1 MMKLKIKQWVWIAA
15 VIIFGMMIPAVRV
28 LADNELLIT
37 FQVDTGEASFPMEIS
52 MEFKNMDTGK
62 TAVIEC
68 NYDNSYRWVAALEE
82 GKYTLSSYKVMS
94 YGSEGGVPQ
103 ELDYVVAFDDFG
115 VFLYEGDKT
124 VTGTVMDRATYEAI
138 YGRQDQEDPEEEP
151 ADLSWIHDGTTDH
164 NVANPQEATNQVDI
178 AYYTIPQDNKYFPG
192 WTVMEI
198 QDWYKQQVREY
209 LATDYAQDYMQRWNY
224 FDEEWIYEAVAEF
237 AAEEITYYPTEEYG
251 PNEENVGQELRGLNG
266 FTLHNG
272 TFWRDL
278 VYYCPNKEEYP
289 AFYEANKK
297 LLTFILEYYWETG
310 VQLNFN
316 IWDYNDLPAVIA
328 FPAASS
334 PEDPEEK
341 DAAQGIDAP
350 EADDG
355 GTAQASGTRGEA
367 ASTPEEESGKAGYI
381 LIGILGAVLVCG
393 AGAGVYFYR
402 RKDR

>member
-1 MMKLKIKQWVWIAA
+1 MTKLKIKQWVWIAA
-15 VIIFGMMIPAVRV
+15 VIIFGMMVPAVKV

-68 NYDNSYRWVAALEE
+68 NYDNGYRWVAALEE

-103 ELDYVVAFDDFG
+103 ELDYIVAFDDFG

-151 ADLSWIHDGTTDH
+151 VDLSWIHDGTTDH

-178 AYYTIPQDNKYFPG
+178 AYYTIPQDNAYFPG

-198 QDWYKQQVREY
+198 QEWYKQQVRDY
-209 LATDYAQDYMQRWNY
+209 LATDYAQDYIQQWEY
-224 FDEEWIYEAVAEF
+224 LDEEWIYEAVAEF
-237 AAEEITYYPTEEYG
+237 AAEDITYYPTEEYG
-251 PNEENVGQELRGLNG
+251 PNEEDVVQELRGLNG
-266 FTLHNG
+266 FRISTDSAWG
-272 TFWRDL
+272 DL

-316 IWDYNDLPAVIA
+316 IWDYNDLPEAVA
-328 FPAASS
+328 FPMTS
-334 PEDPEEK
+334 PADSEDE
-341 DAAQGIDAP
+341 DAAPDIAAP
-350 EADDG
+350 ESDDDVAAE
-355 GTAQASGTRGEA
+355 TSGTRGEA
-367 ASTPEEESGKAGYI
+367 APALEEESGGAGYI
-381 LIGILGAVLVCG
+381 LIGILVAVLVCG
-393 AGAGVYFYR
+393 VGAGVYFYR